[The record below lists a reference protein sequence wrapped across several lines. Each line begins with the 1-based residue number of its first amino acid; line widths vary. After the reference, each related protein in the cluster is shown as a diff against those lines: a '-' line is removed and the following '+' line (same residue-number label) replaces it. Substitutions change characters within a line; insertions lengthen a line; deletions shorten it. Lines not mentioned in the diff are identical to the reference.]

1 MDFIYKLAILIIL
14 FIITFTAFIFF
25 PRGKNYFDYE
35 KKCPELELFLDNIE
49 IIKNECINL
58 EFKQWINNNLDNK
71 ISANVIYLFNKL
83 SKDVFKIPNTYNL
96 LTQIPELKS
105 CIIFKISPDTYIKNQ
120 RDIIELSNNTI
131 RCFIPLKLSTILK
144 NGLIVNDQIKILQN
158 NNIILFDNS
167 KNYSIFNK
175 HKYEPTYILSLDIK
189 RSEKIPLGI
198 STIKKTKKYD
208 ELIDNENYFYI

>member
-208 ELIDNENYFYI
+208 ELIDTENYFYI

>member
-105 CIIFKISPDTYIKNQ
+105 CIFFKISPDTYIKNQ

>member
-1 MDFIYKLAILIIL
+1 M
-14 FIITFTAFIFF
+14 
-25 PRGKNYFDYE
+25 
-35 KKCPELELFLDNIE
+35 
-49 IIKNECINL
+49 
-58 EFKQWINNNLDNK
+58 DNK

-175 HKYEPTYILSLDIK
+175 HLFKYL
-189 RSEKIPLGI
+189 R
-198 STIKKTKKYD
+198 
-208 ELIDNENYFYI
+208 F